1 MQPSADH
8 QATGPAA
15 AAPGPAAAVRREG
28 WLTAA
33 RRAWP
38 ALTGLVIAANLLVL
52 PKFARSQLNST
63 IRGELPAWHL
73 SPAGYVAVMTG
84 LTAAPMLI
92 FLAVASVVFFRAA
105 HDPVALFCAYTLV
118 AFGFGVG
125 GLLSGMALT
134 NPVLNAASVLLTGI
148 AEILGGWFFLVF
160 PSGTFVPR
168 WARWCVLGAA
178 VAVLVVIIPSL
189 VGVRPAPAAIQPIGA
204 GLLLLGAVAQVY
216 RYRQVSTLTER
227 QQTKW
232 VVLGVAGFAA
242 VFAASRLAGLL
253 LTPALRASQVGGNL
267 IGGGIVIIA
276 VTFIPVTIGIA
287 VLRARLWDVNLV
299 INRALLYAGLTA
311 SVIGIYILVVGYLG
325 ALLHTR
331 GALWASL
338 VATGVVALVL
348 QPARTWLQRG
358 VNRLTYG
365 QRDEPYAVVA
375 QLGRKLEASARTESM
390 LTAAVETLARALRLP
405 YAAITLS
412 TGGSQL
418 VPVAAYGTPSAEPLA
433 IPLRYGSE
441 RLGQLLLGPR
451 RPGEPFTPAD
461 LRLLEDIARQL
472 STATHA
478 VQLAADLQRSRERLV
493 TAREE
498 ERRRLR
504 RDLHDGLGPT
514 LAGLAL
520 KASSISELV
529 PTDPA
534 GASHL
539 ADEVYAEIRA
549 AIADIRRLVYGL
561 RPPTLDELGLIG
573 AIREAGRI
581 ACQDGLELTVTADG
595 DLTGL
600 PAAAEVAAYRIAA
613 EALTNVHRH
622 AHARNSTIGLRRA
635 VGALDLEITDDGTGI
650 PADHRSGVG
659 LVAMRERAA
668 ELGGTLTIDASPGHG
683 TRLTARLPLTPEET
697 HGAAA
702 RLDS

>member
-1 MQPSADH
+1 
-8 QATGPAA
+8 
-15 AAPGPAAAVRREG
+15 
-28 WLTAA
+28 
-33 RRAWP
+33 
-38 ALTGLVIAANLLVL
+38 
-52 PKFARSQLNST
+52 
-63 IRGELPAWHL
+63 
-73 SPAGYVAVMTG
+73 
-84 LTAAPMLI
+84 ML
-92 FLAVASVVFFRAA
+92 R
-105 HDPVALFCAYTLV
+105 T
-118 AFGFGVG
+118 
-125 GLLSGMALT
+125 
-134 NPVLNAASVLLTGI
+134 
-148 AEILGGWFFLVF
+148 
-160 PSGTFVPR
+160 
-168 WARWCVLGAA
+168 
-178 VAVLVVIIPSL
+178 
-189 VGVRPAPAAIQPIGA
+189 
-204 GLLLLGAVAQVY
+204 
-216 RYRQVSTLTER
+216 
-227 QQTKW
+227 
-232 VVLGVAGFAA
+232 
-242 VFAASRLAGLL
+242 
-253 LTPALRASQVGGNL
+253 
-267 IGGGIVIIA
+267 
-276 VTFIPVTIGIA
+276 
-287 VLRARLWDVNLV
+287 RLWDVDLV

-375 QLGRKLEASARTESM
+375 QLGRRLEASARTESM

-451 RPGEPFTPAD
+451 LPGEPFTPAD

-520 KASSISELV
+520 KASSIGELV

-534 GASHL
+534 RASHL

-561 RPPTLDELGLIG
+561 RPPTLDELGLVG

-581 ACQDGLELTVTADG
+581 AGQDGLELTVTADG

-600 PAAAEVAAYRIAA
+600 PAAAEVAAYRIAV

-622 AHARNSTIGLRRA
+622 AHARIARSAYAWPPACSTWKSPTTAPACHPTTGPGLASVHARARGRARRRVHA
-635 VGALDLEITDDGTGI
+635 RPARPARHRGPGQPAAGSGPVVTG
-650 PADHRSGVG
+650 PAPCAWSWSTTTRCSG
-659 LVAMRERAA
+659 RA
-668 ELGGTLTIDASPGHG
+668 S
-683 TRLTARLPLTPEET
+683 AR
-697 HGAAA
+697 
-702 RLDS
+702 